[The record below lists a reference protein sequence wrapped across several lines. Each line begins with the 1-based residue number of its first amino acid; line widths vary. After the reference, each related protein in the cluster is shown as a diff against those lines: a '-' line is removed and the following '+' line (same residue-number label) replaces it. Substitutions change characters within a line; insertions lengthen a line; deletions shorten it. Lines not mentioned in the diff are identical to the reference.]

1 MFIAIN
7 AIVTFLSK
15 PARASASDQS
25 GTPDQDPAVEEERAQ
40 APDLVTDRGRVEGA
54 RQGRR
59 KSYPVGIG
67 EGARWLPSPA
77 SAVTTPRRVSVYSPH
92 PAWGLPVEAAL
103 SAQSPP
109 LALA

>member
-1 MFIAIN
+1 MFSAIN

-59 KSYPVGIG
+59 NSYPVGRG
-67 EGARWLPSPA
+67 DGDR
-77 SAVTTPRRVSVYSPH
+77 
-92 PAWGLPVEAAL
+92 GL
-103 SAQSPP
+103 
-109 LALA
+109 